1 MQLQFSTLL
10 TTPDASLWQ
19 SPLLPARFWVKVNP
33 AGPMPE
39 HCLEIGQCWVWTG
52 ACNSDGYGQFKAA
65 SRMAGAHR
73 HLYAALLAPLP
84 DGLHVC
90 HRCDNPPCVRPG
102 HLFTGTPADNAAD
115 RERKGRNNP
124 PRGERHGRYTHP
136 EQTARGEGHGS
147 AKLNTTKVL
156 EIRRLAS
163 EGLTKAAIARQFGV
177 SQALVGYIIR
187 REIWAHV

>member
-115 RERKGRNNP
+115 RGRKGRHNPSVGENN
-124 PRGERHGRYTHP
+124 GNSKLT
-136 EQTARGEGHGS
+136 TA
-147 AKLNTTKVL
+147 KVL
-156 EIRRLAS
+156 EIRRLAA
-163 EGLTKAAIARQFGV
+163 EGVTQRAIARQFEV
-177 SQALVGYIIR
+177 DQALVAQIIHWKLWR
-187 REIWAHV
+187 HV